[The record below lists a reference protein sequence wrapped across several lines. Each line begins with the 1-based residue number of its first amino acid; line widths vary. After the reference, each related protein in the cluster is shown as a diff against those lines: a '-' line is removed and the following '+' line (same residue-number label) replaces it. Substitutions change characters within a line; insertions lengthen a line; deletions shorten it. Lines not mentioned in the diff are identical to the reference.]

1 MRRRVADAA
10 GLYRVEGFGMKRIL
24 NVSRF
29 NAAGLIAAIGLLML
43 GAALA
48 FQYWGGLEPC
58 NLCIEQRKAWA
69 AAVVL
74 ATLAL
79 FAEGKS
85 RIAVSLALIALA
97 GIATL
102 IGAGVAAFHVGVE
115 QQWWAGTKA
124 CGAGFSGFGQ
134 GGIADLREQLLNR
147 PLVRCDQ
154 VPWSMLGI
162 SMAGWNGLVALAA
175 GIGALYIVVIDTL
188 KIRQGRTIST

>member
-1 MRRRVADAA
+1 MIK
-10 GLYRVEGFGMKRIL
+10 LL
-24 NVSRF
+24 NMFRF
-29 NAAGLIAAIGLLML
+29 NAAGLVAAIGLLML

-48 FQYWGGLEPC
+48 FQYWGALEPC

-69 AAVVL
+69 AAVIL

-85 RIAVSLALIALA
+85 RIAVALALLALA
-97 GIATL
+97 GVAVL

-124 CGAGFSGFGQ
+124 CGAGFTGFGQ
-134 GGIADLREQLLNR
+134 GGVADLREQLLNR
-147 PLVRCDQ
+147 PMVRCDQ
-154 VPWSMLGI
+154 VAWSMLGI

-175 GIGALYIVVIDTL
+175 GIGALYIVVRDTL
-188 KIRQGRTIST
+188 KIRQGRDSSI